1 MNLYYAWSWHLWSPV
16 HTNNNVK
23 VTLSNATSRII
34 ISTRSNVAST
44 LLPFLQQC
52 CRFRQQCRTKFRP
65 FDKVERCFDIVA
77 VVDGALCAACI
88 SDVRIKTS
96 LSASWVCPCRLP
108 DLSRSLTASST
119 PSGQPQRKPAGQMC
133 HACSVVLPAVVDW
146 QIVDVAVIRRW
157 SLVDR
162 HPSGTGELVRA
173 DSLHHDVELVRDSY
187 TRRQTCIF

>member
-1 MNLYYAWSWHLWSPV
+1 M
-16 HTNNNVK
+16 
-23 VTLSNATSRII
+23 
-34 ISTRSNVAST
+34 
-44 LLPFLQQC
+44 LLRHC
-52 CRFRQQCRTKFRP
+52 CRFCNNVAGFGNNVERNFVLSTKSKQIEHVQFVSTLSKGQYFTTNVFDIVAECC